1 MYHETNAGFVLLMF
15 WIIVGLVTLYFV
27 PAIVA
32 FSRKHNSKV
41 AIFIVNFVFG
51 WSLVGWIVALI
62 WACTGNTEGNRASLS
77 GQDN

>member
-15 WIIVGLVTLYFV
+15 WIIVGFVTLYFV

-41 AIFIVNFVFG
+41 AILVVNFVFG
-51 WSLVGWIVALI
+51 WSLVGWIIALV
-62 WACTGNTEGNRASLS
+62 WACTRNTECNRQL
-77 GQDN
+77 